1 MLNKKVEDILNRQIE
16 RESYS
21 SNLYL
26 AMAVWAEC
34 NGLEGTA
41 KWLYAQSDEERIHM
55 LKFIAYVN
63 ERGGRALITAI
74 EQPPAEYESVKK
86 VFEKVLQHEQ
96 FVTASINE
104 IVEVCLAEK
113 DFTTHNWIQY
123 FVTEQ
128 IEEEASVSA
137 INDKLKLLGDHNL
150 YMFDRDIMGMRS
162 QESDTEE

>member
-1 MLNKKVEDILNRQIE
+1 MLNKKVEGILNRQVD
-16 RESYS
+16 REAYS

-26 AMAVWAEC
+26 AMAVWAEV

-41 KWLYAQSDEERIHM
+41 KWLYAQADEERMHM
-55 LKFIAYVN
+55 LKFISYIN

-74 EQPPAEYESVKK
+74 EQPPSDFNNVKE
-86 VFEKVLQHEQ
+86 VFDKVLAHEQ
-96 FVTASINE
+96 FITASINE
-104 IVEVCLAEK
+104 VVEVTLEEK

-128 IEEEASVSA
+128 IEEESSVQG
-137 INDKLKLLGDHNL
+137 IIDKLKLMGNNNL

-162 QESDTEE
+162 AGDSNE